1 MLIENGKHV
10 DSGNTYPTINSR
22 YRTNDS
28 FSSNLR
34 ITMSYSGDFG
44 LQVSDVSDHQL
55 YRYITLDSVPSS
67 FDSST
72 FIFDAVGD
80 N

>member
-1 MLIENGKHV
+1 
-10 DSGNTYPTINSR
+10 
-22 YRTNDS
+22 
-28 FSSNLR
+28 
-34 ITMSYSGDFG
+34 MSYSGDFG